1 MESRRGRT
9 FHGFGNEIM
18 SAKIGAFIV
27 VAGLFVASTGAARG
41 AGNTAPTGKRP
52 PVNTVARPPSLYEVY
67 TGLKGSR
74 EFCYL
79 PSEPCDN
86 SHRVQN

>member
-41 AGNTAPTGKRP
+41 AGEYRSNREETAGQYSRSPA
-52 PVNTVARPPSLYEVY
+52 VALR
-67 TGLKGSR
+67 GLHRTKGQQGVLLFTQR
-74 EFCYL
+74 AM
-79 PSEPCDN
+79 
-86 SHRVQN
+86 R